1 MTSYCYPYPRAALTV
16 DAVIIRKEGIESKI
30 LLIKRK
36 YPPYE
41 GTWAL
46 PGGFV
51 DMDESLEQAV
61 EREILEET
69 SLKALLFTQFR
80 TYGNPDRDPR
90 HRTVTVVYYA
100 YASPHAFANAADDAA
115 ELAWFAADQI
125 PATAFDHNQILQD
138 IIHHLKLT

>member
-16 DAVIIRKEGIESKI
+16 DAVIIRKDEKNLKL

-36 YPPYE
+36 YPPFE
-41 GTWAL
+41 GAWAL

-61 EREILEET
+61 VREIFEET
-69 SLKALLFTQFR
+69 SLKDLHFTQFR
-80 TYGNPDRDPR
+80 TYGNPGRDTR

-100 YASPHAFANAADDAA
+100 YAPAHACGKAADDAA
-115 ELAWFAADQI
+115 ELAWFAADQL
-125 PATAFDHNQILQD
+125 PETAFDHSQILQD
-138 IIHHLKLT
+138 LLHHLQLK